1 MKHLFDVDVLP
12 NACVDGNCGCA
23 QAPLSESAALTEAI
37 RERYTR
43 VAERGADATSMTAAC
58 CDNASALYSQD
69 QLNAITAEA
78 AGASAGCGN
87 PVGLAGV
94 GPGEN
99 VLDLGSGGGIDCF
112 LAAKSVGPRGH
123 VYGVDM
129 THEMV
134 ALARRNAAKLGVDN
148 VTFLLGQIEA
158 VPLPDSSV
166 DLVVSNCVLALAP
179 DKDLVFQEIYRLLRP
194 GGRLFISDV
203 VTEVELPEQTRTDP
217 EQWVACIAGA
227 DLKSRY
233 LERIQRA
240 GFEDV
245 ALVTDSQFDSSCAE
259 DGPDAWRASLRS
271 VTVKA
276 FRPKAH
282 VN

>member
-1 MKHLFDVDVLP
+1 
-12 NACVDGNCGCA
+12 
-23 QAPLSESAALTEAI
+23 
-37 RERYTR
+37 
-43 VAERGADATSMTAAC
+43 
-58 CDNASALYSQD
+58 
-69 QLNAITAEA
+69 
-78 AGASAGCGN
+78 
-87 PVGLAGV
+87 
-94 GPGEN
+94 
-99 VLDLGSGGGIDCF
+99 
-112 LAAKSVGPRGH
+112 
-123 VYGVDM
+123 M

-217 EQWVACIAGA
+217 EQWVSCIAGA

-233 LERIQRA
+233 VERIQRA

-276 FRPKAH
+276 FRPG
-282 VN
+282 V